1 MSEEQFHPVSQEHY
15 IIVLLGAKFFYYSAH
30 VGAESIMHVIPYL
43 TDPRGGC
50 FAKLSLL
57 EK

>member
-1 MSEEQFHPVSQEHY
+1 MSEEQLHPVSNEHY
-15 IIVLLGAKFFYYSAH
+15 IIVLLGATFFYYSAH

-50 FAKLSLL
+50 FGKLTM
-57 EK
+57 